1 MDKAVVLCYKPG
13 ELNQAL
19 LAFVTSQTLMS
30 EQQIE
35 TALKEKLTSYMVPQ
49 VILVENIPLLVN
61 GKIDRQALMKSYEN
75 TNNNGEYNTNIIK
88 KRLLIIDF
96 FR

>member
-96 FR
+96 F